1 MQAGCI
7 RSPDIDRGIAV
18 SPDQP
23 ADLRRRRLSRTL
35 AVPVVLGLGLP
46 IGLIA
51 TAANH
56 HSPVGAATPG
66 NTALY
71 SASAT
76 PAVSADPD
84 RKAAELGLR
93 FTAAAATMVTGIK
106 FYKSTANTG
115 RHTATLWAENGT
127 ALVTVR
133 FSAESASG
141 WQTATLA
148 RPVRITPGQTY
159 VASYHTNT
167 GHYSVSAGV
176 FAHHRTMSD
185 KTIVGTAGVYSYGSA
200 SSFPTHT
207 WRDSSYLVDVVTTTS
222 TTAVAASSSGTSIA
236 TSSAGSPSASGTPTP
251 PRTTS
256 TAELAPPAQTS
267 ASAPAPATTADF
279 PNAANTGPRIDTGDT
294 LQDGSKG
301 TGWVV
306 SGGRLKI
313 TGPDVTIQ
321 GLTIPFGIDV
331 LSTGATI
338 VDNVITARGSGW
350 AIGLYRGSSDTTIG
364 HNLIQGPDNS
374 PNHDSGYQQPDPSA
388 LEYGIFDATGN
399 HTGQATTEYN
409 EFRFINHPMNVTS
422 GTIRDNY
429 MHVFSNPTGAD
440 HTDAIFSGGGDTKP
454 LVIEHNTMINDRRDA
469 SAAVVLLSQA
479 FGAQTDVTVD
489 DNLMAGGGFILY
501 GAGTPFDGVPGS
513 TNITVTDNEISTR
526 IFPRGGWDGVGDV
539 LPKNGLNGNVISGNR
554 WFDGPSAGDPV

>member
-1 MQAGCI
+1 M
-7 RSPDIDRGIAV
+7 
-18 SPDQP
+18 
-23 ADLRRRRLSRTL
+23 
-35 AVPVVLGLGLP
+35 PVVLGLGLP
-46 IGLIA
+46 VGLIA
-51 TAANH
+51 SAANH
-56 HSPVGAATPG
+56 HSPVGAATVT
-66 NTALY
+66 NTSLY

-93 FTAAAATMVTGIK
+93 FTATAPTTVTGIK

-115 RHTATLWAENGT
+115 AHTGTLWTGAGR

-133 FSAESASG
+133 FGGESASG
-141 WQTATLA
+141 WQTAKLA

-159 VASYHTNT
+159 VASYHTST

-176 FAHHRTMSD
+176 FAHHRTMSN
-185 KTIVGTAGVYSYGSA
+185 KTIVGTAGVYGYGARSV
-200 SSFPTHT
+200 FPTHT
-207 WRDSSYLVDVVTTTS
+207 WRDSSYLVDVVTTTA
-222 TTAVAASSSGTSIA
+222 TAAGAPSGSAVPSASVSLGR
-236 TSSAGSPSASGTPTP
+236 PSASGTSRP
-251 PRTTS
+251 PGTTS
-256 TAELAPPAQTS
+256 TATLAPPAHVTTS
-267 ASAPAPATTADF
+267 ATSPAAAPTSGDPTAADF
-279 PNAANTGPRIDTGDT
+279 PNASNTGPRVDTGDT

-321 GLTIPFGIDV
+321 GKTIPFGIDV
-331 LSTGATI
+331 SSTGATI

-364 HNLIQGPDNS
+364 HNIIQGPDNS
-374 PNHDSGYQQPDPSA
+374 PNHDAGYQQPNPSA

-422 GTIRDNY
+422 GIIRDNY

-454 LVIEHNTMINDRRDA
+454 LIIEHNTMINDRKDA

-501 GAGTPFDGVPGS
+501 GAGTPFEGVPGS
-513 TNITVTDNEISTR
+513 RNITVTDNEISTR
-526 IFPRGGWDGVGDV
+526 VFPHGGWYGVWNV
-539 LPKNGLNGNVISGNR
+539 LPKNGVDGNVIAGNR
-554 WFDGPSAGDPV
+554 WFDGPSAGGPA